1 MREEIPTV
9 YEVAN
14 NSDFQVDD
22 DPSLLELMVDDM
34 EASRA
39 FYQPTKYWKGYT
51 QQSLTCFEKLVC
63 ATFVAVK
70 RGFFLVLVA

>member
-39 FYQPTKYWKGYT
+39 F
-51 QQSLTCFEKLVC
+51 
-63 ATFVAVK
+63 
-70 RGFFLVLVA
+70 